1 MYPTTLP
8 AASPWCIS
16 RSDDRRDQRLAVRR
30 ASILKAWILESL
42 AVCAECF
49 GLLILMIVS
58 FRVHSWENVMTSSHG
73 GNGQLDDGKPR
84 LSEDDIARALL
95 GPRGVPGKPDT
106 AKMTPQQEKNMPKY
120 LDPGHT
126 S

>member
-1 MYPTTLP
+1 VVQLQEM
-8 AASPWCIS
+8 INR
-16 RSDDRRDQRLAVRR
+16 RS
-30 ASILKAWILESL
+30 
-42 AVCAECF
+42 
-49 GLLILMIVS
+49 
-58 FRVHSWENVMTSSHG
+58 VMAQGHG
-73 GNGQLDDGKPR
+73 GDGQLDDGKPR
-84 LSEDDIARALL
+84 LSEDDMTRALL